1 LKIDRPENWEVVGSQ
16 QTSATIAPWA
26 GVSGGAVAY
35 GAVIRVGPAPAAN
48 MTTDQLAAA
57 IVQSLRSS
65 DSNMKQV
72 GDIQSIT
79 VGGISGGSVE
89 LETVSPMATADGRP
103 QRESDWLVAVP
114 QGQTDAIFFVFVS
127 PLSNFDELR
136 PTFEKMLLS
145 VRF

>member
-1 LKIDRPENWEVVGSQ
+1 
-16 QTSATIAPWA
+16 
-26 GVSGGAVAY
+26 
-35 GAVIRVGPAPAAN
+35 
-48 MTTDQLAAA
+48 
-57 IVQSLRSS
+57 
-65 DSNMKQV
+65 MKQV

-136 PTFEKMLLS
+136 PAFEKMLLS